1 MNGWMGNLL
10 RVNLTDRTSSIES
23 SEKYFKYIGGKG
35 MANRIMYEEVP
46 AGTEPASAENKI
58 VFAAGPNTG
67 ASAPCSGRCT
77 ISTLSPFT
85 KYNSIVDAH
94 MGGDTAT
101 MLKTCG
107 FDALIIEGASETPV
121 YIYVNDDKVEIRDA
135 SDLWGKAT
143 THQTAA
149 AIAQATVPGV
159 NVVSIGR
166 AGENLLNLS
175 CVITG
180 DSHCGGGGLG
190 KIFGSKKLKAVALYG
205 TKGVQV
211 ADAKKVQE
219 LNKYVM
225 SDLIGSNNNHVVP
238 QVPQSF
244 SEYSSAASRWVGRPG
259 LTWGAAEGG
268 PIDTGESAPGQPTLV
283 GYRCQKAVYDY
294 GAAAEKYTAKMTGC
308 AGCPIRCY
316 GSLNVPQMKDI
327 YGIEGKHSTTC
338 MPSYGFISS
347 LVKNVTDKVEEG
359 DGQIMAKMYCSIMFD
374 ELGMWEN
381 YGELGAT
388 IGYFMKNDNEL
399 MKKILTEAEYN
410 AIDWSKAQ
418 NGDITFCKD
427 IMECILDPNHS
438 MNILGQGAYYVDQ
451 KHHDIL
457 GDEFLNSAD
466 LTLWSTMGS
475 KRHHGNECAAQVGML
490 TNVIY
495 NRDGMCHTIVNITG
509 SGLPYA
515 LQKSIIE
522 GLFGEGALD
531 APKNYTK
538 MNEAKARFAKFGV
551 VRQVLHDSFTL
562 CNWVWPMT
570 LSPRKERGYKGDLT
584 VEAQYMSAITGEE
597 WTMEEL
603 DFAAERVI
611 QLHRAMTI
619 LSAGT
624 NDMRTA
630 HDQIPDYAY
639 NTNPDM
645 EPFTPGTIKME
656 YNDWQDALTMFY
668 EQFGWDA
675 KLGCPTR
682 ETLEKFDLA
691 DVADELAAKNLL
703 P

>member
-10 RVNLTDRTSSIES
+10 RVNLTDGTSSIES

-35 MANRIMYEEVP
+35 IANRIMYEEVP
-46 AGTEPASAENKI
+46 AGTEPTAPENKI

-67 ASAPCSGRCT
+67 SSAPCSGRCT

-85 KYNSIVDAH
+85 KYNAIVDAH

-101 MLKTCG
+101 MMKTCG
-107 FDALIIEGASETPV
+107 FDAVIIEGASATPV

-135 SDLWGKAT
+135 SELWGKAT

-149 AIAQATVPGV
+149 AIANATVPGV

-190 KIFGSKKLKAVALYG
+190 KIFGSKKLKAIAFYG
-205 TKGVQV
+205 TKGIQV
-211 ADAKKVQE
+211 ADAKKIQE

-225 SDLIGSNNNHVVP
+225 SDLMGSNNNHVVP

-244 SEYSSAASRWVGRPG
+244 SEYSSAGSRWVGRPG
-259 LTWGAAEGG
+259 LTWGAAPGG
-268 PIDTGESAPGQPTLV
+268 PVDTGESAPGQPTLL

-294 GAAAEKYTAKMTGC
+294 GAIAEKYTVKMTGC

-316 GSLNVPQMKDI
+316 GTLDVPQMEEAM
-327 YGIEGKHSTTC
+327 GVVGRHSTTC
-338 MPSYGFISS
+338 MPSYDHMGGF
-347 LVKNVTDKVEEG
+347 VKVADVKEEG
-359 DGQIMAKMYCSIMFD
+359 DGSLMTKLYSAIMFD
-374 ELGMWEN
+374 DLGMWEN
-381 YGELGAT
+381 YGEFKAT
-388 IGYFMKNDNEL
+388 LGYFMKNDHEL
-399 MKKILTEAEYN
+399 LKKICTEAEYN
-410 AIDWSKAQ
+410 AIDWSKIEK
-418 NGDITFCKD
+418 GDISIYSD

-509 SGLPYA
+509 SGLPYS
-515 LQKSIIE
+515 LQKSIVE

-531 APKNYTK
+531 KPSNYTR
-538 MNEAKARFAKFGV
+538 MNESKARFAKFGV

-570 LSPRKERGYKGDLT
+570 LSPRKERGYKGDLS

-597 WTMEEL
+597 WTQESL

-619 LSAGT
+619 LTVGS
-624 NDMRTA
+624 NDMRTT

-639 NTNPDM
+639 NTNPDQ
-645 EPFTPGTIKME
+645 EAFTPGTIKME

-668 EQFGWDA
+668 EQFGWDS

-682 ETLEKFDLA
+682 ETLVKFGLE